1 MSGFIQGRSKK
12 TGLPPGAKVYIGDDE
27 PLPSRID
34 EISYNKD
41 GFKERKVDNIS
52 DIIPDL
58 RSEDITWINVK
69 GLDPEDIFQLG
80 EEMGFHPLT
89 KEDIINTTQR
99 PKIEEYD
106 DYLFFVLKVLSSET
120 FEDVNLEQ
128 VSFILGSNYI
138 ISFQEQYGD
147 IFESVRNRIRSG
159 KGIIRRMG
167 VDYLAYCLLD
177 VIVDGYFVLLEKL
190 GDSIE
195 FLEEELVEDPRIE
208 ILHKLYDMKQ
218 EMVILR
224 KNIWPLREVVNKI
237 ERVESGFFTESTR
250 FYLHDVYDHTIQAID
265 AIETY
270 RDLLTGMIDIYLSS
284 VSNKMNEIM
293 KFLTIIGTIF
303 IPLTFLAGVYGMNFK
318 YMPELG
324 WRYSYPV
331 LLLSM
336 VMITLMMILYFR
348 RRKWV

>member
-1 MSGFIQGRSKK
+1 MAGFIQGRSKK
-12 TGLPPGAKVYIGDDE
+12 TGLPPGAQVYIGDDE

-41 GFKERKVDNIS
+41 GFKETKVGNIS

-69 GLDPEDIFQLG
+69 GLAPEDIFQLG
-80 EEMGFHPLT
+80 GEMGFHPLT

-120 FEDVNLEQ
+120 FGVIDLEQ

-138 ISFQEQYGD
+138 ISFQERYSD
-147 IFESVRNRIRSG
+147 IFESVRQRIRSG

-177 VIVDGYFVLLEKL
+177 VVVDGYFVLLEKL
-190 GDSIE
+190 GDGIE
-195 FLEEELVEDPRIE
+195 VLEEELVEDPRIE
-208 ILHKLYDMKQ
+208 TLHKLYDMKQ

-224 KNIWPLREVVNKI
+224 KNIWPLREVISRI

-250 FYLHDVYDHTIQAID
+250 FYLRDVYDHTIQAID

-303 IPLTFLAGVYGMNFK
+303 IPLTFLAGVYGMNFR

-324 WRYSYPV
+324 WRYSYPT
-331 LLLSM
+331 LLFSM
-336 VMITLMMILYFR
+336 FVITLLMILYFR
-348 RRKWV
+348 KKKWI